1 MKTKMNV
8 LGRVLSMILAVA
20 LTVTTVFSGFSRKTL
35 AAENNV
41 ITVEEG
47 EKDSVTFDW
56 SKWKVESNSNPKVA
70 KASIHTNIIG
80 EKKLVVEGL
89 KRGSTTVV
97 VNNGK
102 KTKTYVVNV
111 SRAKGIKADHLYVSV
126 NNQFELYDNGKLV
139 GTVKTN
145 KKSFDMNKITVT
157 AAYGDGEKVN
167 IKINNRKLID
177 GSDAVLFGNDF
188 YIGSKNDPIY
198 YTMSYPVTFTVN
210 GKSVTVVFTDK
221 MTFYDKENS
230 CHYVLDDGG
239 IAFELENKQNVTRH
253 TVKFVNGT
261 EVIETISVIDGQSA
275 RYNGATPVKA
285 ETEYVSY
292 TFNGWVDVNDNPA
305 DLTNVKSDKTVYA
318 SFTEEVKQYT
328 VKFLYEN
335 GEVLSEHNYSYNDT
349 ITVPDVP
356 EKADDVEFEYTG
368 AAWSPEVSTVCKGN
382 AEYKATYEA
391 VKKKYKVIYSV
402 NGIETEK
409 IFDALTSA
417 EDVRS
422 GAPEV
427 ASDYEIDGKRYEFK
441 GWDKEFEK
449 VTKDV
454 VYTALYDVTDV
465 KYTVKFVNSN
475 GEVISEQNLKYGDK
489 IVKPGNPK
497 YPGNK
502 DIYEHTFAG
511 WDKEVSD
518 VCTGDATYKA
528 VFDKS
533 IKIAFYKY
541 NIEASSRKDL
551 FDYEYITG
559 REPKYFTK
567 LGSTI
572 TVTNDFTGYE
582 NIISMLE
589 EAYIKG
595 ESDTIYGNNNEE
607 FVKSFVSLTAEKA
620 GVKEDAVDCWYVLKR
635 EVDGW
640 HVDGGNL
647 KDYTVKFVDYDDS
660 IISERIYNANEKIV
674 IPSNP
679 VRESDE
685 TYNYTFAGW
694 DKEISTEAV
703 SDVVYKAVYEP
714 SYIDYTVRFLNEDG
728 SVITETTYHYG
739 EDVVVPADPAKA
751 ADETYTYTFAGWD
764 KEVTSVKGNVD
775 YKAVYESSYIDYTVR
790 FLNEDGSVITET
802 TYHYGEDVVVPADP
816 AKAADETYTYTFAGW
831 DKEVTSVKENIDYTA
846 VYTDEY
852 NKYIVRFLDEDGTV
866 ILKATYHYGE
876 DVVVPVNPAKAAD
889 ETYTYTFAGWDKEV
903 TSVKGNVDYKA
914 VYESSYIDYT
924 VRFLNEDGSVIT
936 ETTYHYGDNVVVPAD
951 PAKEADETYTY
962 TFAGWDKEVT
972 SVKENIDYTAVY
984 TDEYNKYIVRFLD
997 EDGTVILN
1005 AVYHYGE
1012 DVVIPANPAKE
1023 ADEKYTYT
1031 FAGWDKEVTS
1041 VKENV
1046 DYTATYT
1053 VRLNRIPEVEG
1064 DEDIVPDEDVVPDK
1078 KPEINPGNNASDDNK
1093 PSVRPVRKP
1102 EVEADEDVATGDGN
1116 MTLYIAI
1123 LGLSAATL
1131 AVIMGRK
1138 KEQDI

>member
-1 MKTKMNV
+1 MKSKMNV

-111 SRAKGIKADHLYVSV
+111 LRAKGIKANHLYVPV

-139 GTVKTN
+139 GTVKTD
-145 KKSFDMNKITVT
+145 KKSFDMDKITVT

-167 IKINNRKLID
+167 IKINNRKLMK
-177 GSDAVLFGNDF
+177 GSDAILYGNDF
-188 YIGSKNDPIY
+188 YTGSKNDPIY

-210 GKSVTVVFTDK
+210 GKSVTVIFTDK
-221 MTFYDKENS
+221 MTFYNKENS
-230 CHYVLDDGG
+230 CYYVLDDGG
-239 IAFELENKQNVTRH
+239 IAFKLENKQNVTRH

-275 RYNGATPVKA
+275 KYNGVTPVKA
-285 ETEYVSY
+285 ETEYASY
-292 TFNGWVDVNDNPA
+292 TFNGWVDVNGNPA
-305 DLTNVKSDKTVYA
+305 DLTNIKSDKTVYA

-335 GEVLSEHNYSYNDT
+335 GEVLSEHNYSYNDI

-356 EKADDVEFEYTG
+356 EKADDVEFEYTS

-391 VKKKYKVIYSV
+391 EKKQYKVIYSV
-402 NGIETEK
+402 NGKETEK

-441 GWDKEFEK
+441 GWDKAFEK

-454 VYTALYDVTDV
+454 VYTALYDVTDIQ
-465 KYTVKFVNSN
+465 YTVKFVNSN

-502 DIYEHTFAG
+502 DIYEHMFAG

-635 EVDGW
+635 EADGW

-660 IISERIYNANEKIV
+660 IISERIYNANENII

-685 TYNYTFAGW
+685 TYNYKFAGW
-694 DKEISTEAV
+694 DKEVTSV
-703 SDVVYKAVYEP
+703 KGNVDYKAVYEP

-728 SVITETTYHYG
+728 SVITEATYHYG

-764 KEVTSVKGNVD
+764 KEVTSVKGNTDYTAVYTDEYNKYIVRFLDEDGTVILKSTYHYGEDVVIPANPAKAADETYTYTFAGWDKEVTSVKGNTD

-790 FLNEDGSVITET
+790 FLNEDGSVITEA
-802 TYHYGEDVVVPADP
+802 TYHYGDDVAVPADP
-816 AKAADETYTYTFAGW
+816 AKEADETYNY
-831 DKEVTSVKENIDYTA
+831 K
-846 VYTDEY
+846 
-852 NKYIVRFLDEDGTV
+852 
-866 ILKATYHYGE
+866 
-876 DVVVPVNPAKAAD
+876 
-889 ETYTYTFAGWDKEV
+889 FAGWDKEV
-903 TSVKGNVDYKA
+903 TSVKGNVDY
-914 VYESSYIDYT
+914 
-924 VRFLNEDGSVIT
+924 
-936 ETTYHYGDNVVVPAD
+936 
-951 PAKEADETYTY
+951 
-962 TFAGWDKEVT
+962 
-972 SVKENIDYTAVY
+972 
-984 TDEYNKYIVRFLD
+984 
-997 EDGTVILN
+997 
-1005 AVYHYGE
+1005 
-1012 DVVIPANPAKE
+1012 
-1023 ADEKYTYT
+1023 
-1031 FAGWDKEVTS
+1031 
-1041 VKENV
+1041 
-1046 DYTATYT
+1046 TATYT
-1053 VRLNRIPEVEG
+1053 ERLNRIPEVEG
-1064 DEDIVPDEDVVPDK
+1064 DEDIVP
-1078 KPEINPGNNASDDNK
+1078 EINPGNKATDDNK

>member
-1 MKTKMNV
+1 MKSKMNV

-47 EKDSVTFDW
+47 EKNSVTFDW
-56 SKWKVESNSNPKVA
+56 SKWKVESNSNPRVA

-139 GTVKTN
+139 GTVKTD

-167 IKINNRKLID
+167 IKINNRKLMD
-177 GSDAVLFGNDF
+177 GSDAVLLGNDF

-285 ETEYVSY
+285 ETEYASY

-402 NGIETEK
+402 NGKETEK

-454 VYTALYDVTDV
+454 VYTALYDVTDI

-589 EAYIKG
+589 EAYIKD

-635 EVDGW
+635 EADGW

-660 IISERIYNANEKIV
+660 IISERIYNANENII

-685 TYNYTFAGW
+685 TYNYKFAGW
-694 DKEISTEAV
+694 DKEVTSV
-703 SDVVYKAVYEP
+703 KGNVDYKAVYEP

-728 SVITETTYHYG
+728 SVITEATYHYG

-764 KEVTSVKGNVD
+764 KEVTSVKGNTDYTAVYTDEYNKYIVRFLDEDGTVILKSTYHYGEDVVIPANPAKAADETYTYTFAGWDKEVTSVKGNTD

-790 FLNEDGSVITET
+790 FLNEDGSVITEA
-802 TYHYGEDVVVPADP
+802 TYHYGDDVAVPADP
-816 AKAADETYTYTFAGW
+816 AKEADETYNY
-831 DKEVTSVKENIDYTA
+831 K
-846 VYTDEY
+846 
-852 NKYIVRFLDEDGTV
+852 
-866 ILKATYHYGE
+866 
-876 DVVVPVNPAKAAD
+876 
-889 ETYTYTFAGWDKEV
+889 FAGWDKEV
-903 TSVKGNVDYKA
+903 TSVKGNVDY
-914 VYESSYIDYT
+914 
-924 VRFLNEDGSVIT
+924 
-936 ETTYHYGDNVVVPAD
+936 
-951 PAKEADETYTY
+951 
-962 TFAGWDKEVT
+962 
-972 SVKENIDYTAVY
+972 
-984 TDEYNKYIVRFLD
+984 
-997 EDGTVILN
+997 
-1005 AVYHYGE
+1005 
-1012 DVVIPANPAKE
+1012 
-1023 ADEKYTYT
+1023 
-1031 FAGWDKEVTS
+1031 
-1041 VKENV
+1041 
-1046 DYTATYT
+1046 TATYT
-1053 VRLNRIPEVEG
+1053 ERLNRIPEVEG
-1064 DEDIVPDEDVVPDK
+1064 DEDIVP
-1078 KPEINPGNNASDDNK
+1078 EINPGNKATDDNK

>member
-285 ETEYVSY
+285 ETEYASY

-356 EKADDVEFEYTG
+356 EKADNVEFEYTG

-402 NGIETEK
+402 NGKETEK

-422 GAPEV
+422 GAPET

-454 VYTALYDVTDV
+454 VYTALYDVTDI

-502 DIYEHTFAG
+502 DIYEHMFAG

-551 FDYEYITG
+551 FDYEYITE

-635 EVDGW
+635 EADGW

-660 IISERIYNANEKIV
+660 IISERIYNANENII

-685 TYNYTFAGW
+685 TYNYKFAGW
-694 DKEISTEAV
+694 DKEVTSV
-703 SDVVYKAVYEP
+703 KGNVDYKAVYEP

-728 SVITETTYHYG
+728 SVITE
-739 EDVVVPADPAKA
+739 
-751 ADETYTYTFAGWD
+751 
-764 KEVTSVKGNVD
+764 
-775 YKAVYESSYIDYTVR
+775 
-790 FLNEDGSVITET
+790 
-802 TYHYGEDVVVPADP
+802 
-816 AKAADETYTYTFAGW
+816 
-831 DKEVTSVKENIDYTA
+831 
-846 VYTDEY
+846 
-852 NKYIVRFLDEDGTV
+852 
-866 ILKATYHYGE
+866 ATYHYGE

-903 TSVKGNVDYKA
+903 TSVKGNTDYTAVYTDEYNKYIVRFLDEDGTVILKSTYHYGEDVVIPANPAKAADETYTYTFAGWDKEVTSVKGNTDYKA

-936 ETTYHYGDNVVVPAD
+936 EATYHYGDDVAVPAD
-951 PAKEADETYTY
+951 PAKEADETYNY
-962 TFAGWDKEVT
+962 KFAGWDKEVT
-972 SVKENIDYTAVY
+972 SVK
-984 TDEYNKYIVRFLD
+984 
-997 EDGTVILN
+997 G
-1005 AVYHYGE
+1005 
-1012 DVVIPANPAKE
+1012 
-1023 ADEKYTYT
+1023 
-1031 FAGWDKEVTS
+1031 
-1041 VKENV
+1041 NV

-1053 VRLNRIPEVEG
+1053 ERLNRIPEVEG
-1064 DEDIVPDEDVVPDK
+1064 DEDIVP
-1078 KPEINPGNNASDDNK
+1078 EINPGNKATDDNK

>member
-1 MKTKMNV
+1 MKSKMNV

-56 SKWKVESNSNPKVA
+56 SKWKVESNSNPRVA

-111 SRAKGIKADHLYVSV
+111 SRAKGIKANHLYVPV

-139 GTVKTN
+139 GTVKTD
-145 KKSFDMNKITVT
+145 KKSFDMDKITVT

-167 IKINNRKLID
+167 IKINSRKLMK
-177 GSDAVLFGNDF
+177 GSDAILYGNDF
-188 YIGSKNDPIY
+188 YTGSKNDPIY

-210 GKSVTVVFTDK
+210 GKSVTVIFTDK
-221 MTFYDKENS
+221 MTFYNKENS
-230 CHYVLDDGG
+230 CYYVLDDGG
-239 IAFELENKQNVTRH
+239 IAFKLENKQNVTRH

-275 RYNGATPVKA
+275 KYNGVTPVKA
-285 ETEYVSY
+285 ETEYASY
-292 TFNGWVDVNDNPA
+292 TFNGWVDVNDNVA

-335 GEVLSEHNYSYNDT
+335 GEVLSEHNYSYNDI

-356 EKADDVEFEYTG
+356 EKADDVEFEYTS

-391 VKKKYKVIYSV
+391 EKKQYKVIYSV
-402 NGIETEK
+402 NGKETEK

-441 GWDKEFEK
+441 GWDKAFEK

-454 VYTALYDVTDV
+454 VYTALYDVTDIQ
-465 KYTVKFVNSN
+465 YTVKFVNSN

-502 DIYEHTFAG
+502 DIYEHMFAG

-589 EAYIKG
+589 EAYIKD

-635 EVDGW
+635 EADGW

-660 IISERIYNANEKIV
+660 IISERIYNANENII

-685 TYNYTFAGW
+685 TYNYKFAGW
-694 DKEISTEAV
+694 DKEVTSV
-703 SDVVYKAVYEP
+703 KGNVDYKAVYEP

-728 SVITETTYHYG
+728 SVITEATYHYG

-764 KEVTSVKGNVD
+764 KEVTSVKGNTDYTAVYTDEYNKYIVRFLDEDGTVILKSTYHYGEDVVIPANPAKAADETYTYTFAGWDKEVTSVKGNTD

-790 FLNEDGSVITET
+790 FLNEDGSVITEA
-802 TYHYGEDVVVPADP
+802 TYHYGDDVAVPADP
-816 AKAADETYTYTFAGW
+816 AKEADETYNY
-831 DKEVTSVKENIDYTA
+831 K
-846 VYTDEY
+846 
-852 NKYIVRFLDEDGTV
+852 
-866 ILKATYHYGE
+866 
-876 DVVVPVNPAKAAD
+876 
-889 ETYTYTFAGWDKEV
+889 FAGWDKEV
-903 TSVKGNVDYKA
+903 TSVKGNVDY
-914 VYESSYIDYT
+914 
-924 VRFLNEDGSVIT
+924 
-936 ETTYHYGDNVVVPAD
+936 
-951 PAKEADETYTY
+951 
-962 TFAGWDKEVT
+962 
-972 SVKENIDYTAVY
+972 
-984 TDEYNKYIVRFLD
+984 
-997 EDGTVILN
+997 
-1005 AVYHYGE
+1005 
-1012 DVVIPANPAKE
+1012 
-1023 ADEKYTYT
+1023 
-1031 FAGWDKEVTS
+1031 
-1041 VKENV
+1041 
-1046 DYTATYT
+1046 TATYT
-1053 VRLNRIPEVEG
+1053 ERLNRIPEVEG
-1064 DEDIVPDEDVVPDK
+1064 DEDIVP
-1078 KPEINPGNNASDDNK
+1078 EINPGNKATDDNK

>member
-1 MKTKMNV
+1 MKSKMNV

-56 SKWKVESNSNPKVA
+56 SKWKVESNSNPRVA

-111 SRAKGIKADHLYVSV
+111 SRAKGIKANHLYVPV

-139 GTVKTN
+139 GTVKTD
-145 KKSFDMNKITVT
+145 KKSFDMDKITVT

-167 IKINNRKLID
+167 IKINSRKLMK
-177 GSDAVLFGNDF
+177 GSDAILYGNDF
-188 YIGSKNDPIY
+188 YTGSKNDPIY

-210 GKSVTVVFTDK
+210 GKSVTVIFTDK
-221 MTFYDKENS
+221 MTFYNKENS
-230 CHYVLDDGG
+230 CYYVLDDGG
-239 IAFELENKQNVTRH
+239 IAFKLENKQNVTRH

-275 RYNGATPVKA
+275 KYNGVTPVKA
-285 ETEYVSY
+285 ETEYASY
-292 TFNGWVDVNDNPA
+292 TFNGWVDVNDNVA

-335 GEVLSEHNYSYNDT
+335 GEVLSEHNYSYNDI

-356 EKADDVEFEYTG
+356 EKADDVEFEYTS

-391 VKKKYKVIYSV
+391 EKKQYKVIYSV
-402 NGIETEK
+402 NGKETEK

-441 GWDKEFEK
+441 GWDKAFEK

-454 VYTALYDVTDV
+454 VYTALYDVTDIQ
-465 KYTVKFVNSN
+465 YTVKFVNSN

-502 DIYEHTFAG
+502 DIYEHMFAG

-589 EAYIKG
+589 EAYIKD

-635 EVDGW
+635 EADGW

-660 IISERIYNANEKIV
+660 IISERIYNANENII

-685 TYNYTFAGW
+685 TYNYKFAGW
-694 DKEISTEAV
+694 DKEVTSV
-703 SDVVYKAVYEP
+703 KGNVDYKAVYEP

-728 SVITETTYHYG
+728 SVITE
-739 EDVVVPADPAKA
+739 
-751 ADETYTYTFAGWD
+751 
-764 KEVTSVKGNVD
+764 
-775 YKAVYESSYIDYTVR
+775 
-790 FLNEDGSVITET
+790 
-802 TYHYGEDVVVPADP
+802 
-816 AKAADETYTYTFAGW
+816 
-831 DKEVTSVKENIDYTA
+831 
-846 VYTDEY
+846 
-852 NKYIVRFLDEDGTV
+852 
-866 ILKATYHYGE
+866 ATYHYGE
-876 DVVVPVNPAKAAD
+876 D
-889 ETYTYTFAGWDKEV
+889 
-903 TSVKGNVDYKA
+903 
-914 VYESSYIDYT
+914 
-924 VRFLNEDGSVIT
+924 
-936 ETTYHYGDNVVVPAD
+936 VVVPAD

-972 SVKENIDYTAVY
+972 SVKGNTDYTAVY

-997 EDGTVILN
+997 EDGTVILKST
-1005 AVYHYGE
+1005 YHYGE
-1012 DVVIPANPAKE
+1012 DVVIPANPAKA
-1023 ADEKYTYT
+1023 ADETYTYT

-1041 VKENV
+1041 VKGNTDYKAVYESSYIDYTVRFLNEDGSVITEATYHYGDDVAVPADPAKEADETYNYKFAGWDKEVTSVKGNV

-1053 VRLNRIPEVEG
+1053 ERLNRIPEVEG
-1064 DEDIVPDEDVVPDK
+1064 DEDIVP
-1078 KPEINPGNNASDDNK
+1078 EINPGNKATDDNK

>member
-1 MKTKMNV
+1 MKSKMNV

-56 SKWKVESNSNPKVA
+56 SKWKVESNSNPRVA

-111 SRAKGIKADHLYVSV
+111 SRAKGIKANHLYVPV

-139 GTVKTN
+139 GTVKTD
-145 KKSFDMNKITVT
+145 KKSFDMDKITVT

-167 IKINNRKLID
+167 IKINSRKLMK
-177 GSDAVLFGNDF
+177 GSDAILYGNDF
-188 YIGSKNDPIY
+188 YTGSKNDPIY

-210 GKSVTVVFTDK
+210 GKSVTVIFTDK
-221 MTFYDKENS
+221 MTFYNKENS
-230 CHYVLDDGG
+230 CYYVLDDGG
-239 IAFELENKQNVTRH
+239 IAFKLENKQNVTRH

-275 RYNGATPVKA
+275 KYNGVTPVKA
-285 ETEYVSY
+285 ETEYASY
-292 TFNGWVDVNDNPA
+292 TFNGWVDVNDNVA

-335 GEVLSEHNYSYNDT
+335 GEVLSEHNYSYNDI

-356 EKADDVEFEYTG
+356 EKADDVEFEYTS

-391 VKKKYKVIYSV
+391 EKKQYKVIYSV
-402 NGIETEK
+402 NGKETEK

-441 GWDKEFEK
+441 GWDKAFEK

-454 VYTALYDVTDV
+454 VYTALYDVTDIQ
-465 KYTVKFVNSN
+465 YTVKFVNSN

-502 DIYEHTFAG
+502 DIYEHMFAG

-589 EAYIKG
+589 EAYIKD

-635 EVDGW
+635 EADGW

-660 IISERIYNANEKIV
+660 IISERIYNANENII

-685 TYNYTFAGW
+685 TYNYKFAGW
-694 DKEISTEAV
+694 DKEVTSV
-703 SDVVYKAVYEP
+703 KGNVDYKAVYEP

-728 SVITETTYHYG
+728 SVITE
-739 EDVVVPADPAKA
+739 
-751 ADETYTYTFAGWD
+751 
-764 KEVTSVKGNVD
+764 
-775 YKAVYESSYIDYTVR
+775 
-790 FLNEDGSVITET
+790 
-802 TYHYGEDVVVPADP
+802 
-816 AKAADETYTYTFAGW
+816 
-831 DKEVTSVKENIDYTA
+831 
-846 VYTDEY
+846 
-852 NKYIVRFLDEDGTV
+852 
-866 ILKATYHYGE
+866 ATYHYGE
-876 DVVVPVNPAKAAD
+876 D
-889 ETYTYTFAGWDKEV
+889 
-903 TSVKGNVDYKA
+903 
-914 VYESSYIDYT
+914 
-924 VRFLNEDGSVIT
+924 
-936 ETTYHYGDNVVVPAD
+936 VVVPAD

-972 SVKENIDYTAVY
+972 SVKGNTDYTAVY

-997 EDGTVILN
+997 EDGTVILKST
-1005 AVYHYGE
+1005 YHYGE
-1012 DVVIPANPAKE
+1012 DVVIPANPAKAADETYTYTFAGWEKEVTSVKGNTDYKAVYESSYIDYTVRFLNEDGSVITEATYHYGDDVAVPADPAKE
-1023 ADEKYTYT
+1023 ADETYNYK

-1041 VKENV
+1041 VKGNV

-1053 VRLNRIPEVEG
+1053 ERLNRIPEVEG
-1064 DEDIVPDEDVVPDK
+1064 DEDIVP
-1078 KPEINPGNNASDDNK
+1078 EINPGNKATDDNK

>member
-56 SKWKVESNSNPKVA
+56 DKWKVESNSNPKVA

-80 EKKLVVEGL
+80 VKKLVVEGL

-285 ETEYVSY
+285 ETEYASY

-356 EKADDVEFEYTG
+356 EKADNVEFEYTG

-402 NGIETEK
+402 NGKETEK

-422 GAPEV
+422 GAPET

-449 VTKDV
+449 
-454 VYTALYDVTDV
+454 
-465 KYTVKFVNSN
+465 
-475 GEVISEQNLKYGDK
+475 EI
-489 IVKPGNPK
+489 
-497 YPGNK
+497 
-502 DIYEHTFAG
+502 
-511 WDKEVSD
+511 
-518 VCTGDATYKA
+518 
-528 VFDKS
+528 
-533 IKIAFYKY
+533 
-541 NIEASSRKDL
+541 
-551 FDYEYITG
+551 G
-559 REPKYFTK
+559 R
-567 LGSTI
+567 
-572 TVTNDFTGYE
+572 
-582 NIISMLE
+582 
-589 EAYIKG
+589 A
-595 ESDTIYGNNNEE
+595 
-607 FVKSFVSLTAEKA
+607 
-620 GVKEDAVDCWYVLKR
+620 
-635 EVDGW
+635 
-640 HVDGGNL
+640 HV
-647 KDYTVKFVDYDDS
+647 
-660 IISERIYNANEKIV
+660 
-674 IPSNP
+674 
-679 VRESDE
+679 
-685 TYNYTFAGW
+685 
-694 DKEISTEAV
+694 
-703 SDVVYKAVYEP
+703 
-714 SYIDYTVRFLNEDG
+714 
-728 SVITETTYHYG
+728 
-739 EDVVVPADPAKA
+739 
-751 ADETYTYTFAGWD
+751 
-764 KEVTSVKGNVD
+764 
-775 YKAVYESSYIDYTVR
+775 
-790 FLNEDGSVITET
+790 
-802 TYHYGEDVVVPADP
+802 
-816 AKAADETYTYTFAGW
+816 
-831 DKEVTSVKENIDYTA
+831 
-846 VYTDEY
+846 
-852 NKYIVRFLDEDGTV
+852 
-866 ILKATYHYGE
+866 
-876 DVVVPVNPAKAAD
+876 
-889 ETYTYTFAGWDKEV
+889 
-903 TSVKGNVDYKA
+903 
-914 VYESSYIDYT
+914 
-924 VRFLNEDGSVIT
+924 
-936 ETTYHYGDNVVVPAD
+936 
-951 PAKEADETYTY
+951 
-962 TFAGWDKEVT
+962 
-972 SVKENIDYTAVY
+972 
-984 TDEYNKYIVRFLD
+984 
-997 EDGTVILN
+997 
-1005 AVYHYGE
+1005 
-1012 DVVIPANPAKE
+1012 
-1023 ADEKYTYT
+1023 
-1031 FAGWDKEVTS
+1031 
-1041 VKENV
+1041 
-1046 DYTATYT
+1046 
-1053 VRLNRIPEVEG
+1053 
-1064 DEDIVPDEDVVPDK
+1064 
-1078 KPEINPGNNASDDNK
+1078 
-1093 PSVRPVRKP
+1093 
-1102 EVEADEDVATGDGN
+1102 
-1116 MTLYIAI
+1116 
-1123 LGLSAATL
+1123 
-1131 AVIMGRK
+1131 
-1138 KEQDI
+1138 

>member
-1 MKTKMNV
+1 MKSKMNV

-35 AAENNV
+35 AAENN
-41 ITVEEG
+41 G
-47 EKDSVTFDW
+47 
-56 SKWKVESNSNPKVA
+56 
-70 KASIHTNIIG
+70 
-80 EKKLVVEGL
+80 
-89 KRGSTTVV
+89 RYGS
-97 VNNGK
+97 
-102 KTKTYVVNV
+102 
-111 SRAKGIKADHLYVSV
+111 
-126 NNQFELYDNGKLV
+126 
-139 GTVKTN
+139 
-145 KKSFDMNKITVT
+145 
-157 AAYGDGEKVN
+157 
-167 IKINNRKLID
+167 
-177 GSDAVLFGNDF
+177 
-188 YIGSKNDPIY
+188 
-198 YTMSYPVTFTVN
+198 
-210 GKSVTVVFTDK
+210 
-221 MTFYDKENS
+221 
-230 CHYVLDDGG
+230 
-239 IAFELENKQNVTRH
+239 
-253 TVKFVNGT
+253 
-261 EVIETISVIDGQSA
+261 
-275 RYNGATPVKA
+275 
-285 ETEYVSY
+285 
-292 TFNGWVDVNDNPA
+292 
-305 DLTNVKSDKTVYA
+305 
-318 SFTEEVKQYT
+318 
-328 VKFLYEN
+328 
-335 GEVLSEHNYSYNDT
+335 
-349 ITVPDVP
+349 
-356 EKADDVEFEYTG
+356 
-368 AAWSPEVSTVCKGN
+368 
-382 AEYKATYEA
+382 
-391 VKKKYKVIYSV
+391 
-402 NGIETEK
+402 
-409 IFDALTSA
+409 
-417 EDVRS
+417 
-422 GAPEV
+422 
-427 ASDYEIDGKRYEFK
+427 
-441 GWDKEFEK
+441 
-449 VTKDV
+449 
-454 VYTALYDVTDV
+454 

-475 GEVISEQNLKYGDK
+475 GEVISEQSLKYGDK

-533 IKIAFYKY
+533 IRIAFYKY
-541 NIEASSRKDL
+541 NVEVSSRKDL

-595 ESDTIYGNNNEE
+595 KSDTIYGNNNEE

-620 GVKEDAVDCWYVLKR
+620 GIKEDAVDCWYVLKR
-635 EVDGW
+635 ETDGW

-694 DKEISTEAV
+694 DKDISTEAV
-703 SDVVYKAVYEP
+703 CDVV
-714 SYIDYTVRFLNEDG
+714 
-728 SVITETTYHYG
+728 
-739 EDVVVPADPAKA
+739 
-751 ADETYTYTFAGWD
+751 
-764 KEVTSVKGNVD
+764 

-790 FLNEDGSVITET
+790 FLNEDGSVITEST
-802 TYHYGEDVVVPADP
+802 YHYGDDVAVPANPVKVADETYTYKFAGWDKEVTSVKGNTDYTAVYEPSYIDYTVRFLNEDGSVISENVYHYGEDVVIPADP

-831 DKEVTSVKENIDYTA
+831 DKEITSVKGNVDYKAVYELSYIDYT
-846 VYTDEY
+846 
-852 NKYIVRFLDEDGTV
+852 VRFLNEDGSV
-866 ILKATYHYGE
+866 ITETTYHYGD
-876 DVVVPVNPAKAAD
+876 DVVIPANPAKAAD

-936 ETTYHYGDNVVVPAD
+936 EATYHYGDNIVVPANPTKAADEKYTYTFAGWDKEVTSVKGNVDYTAVYTDEYNKYIVRFLDEDGTVILKATYHYGEDVAVPADPAKEADEKYTYTFAGWDKEVTSVKENADYKAVYEPSYIEYTVRFLNEDGSVITEATYHYGEDVVIPAD

-972 SVKENIDYTAVY
+972 SVKEN
-984 TDEYNKYIVRFLD
+984 
-997 EDGTVILN
+997 
-1005 AVYHYGE
+1005 
-1012 DVVIPANPAKE
+1012 
-1023 ADEKYTYT
+1023 
-1031 FAGWDKEVTS
+1031 
-1041 VKENV
+1041 V

-1053 VRLNRIPEVEG
+1053 ERLNRIPEVEG
-1064 DEDIVPDEDVVPDK
+1064 DEDIVP
-1078 KPEINPGNNASDDNK
+1078 EINPGNKATDDNK

>member
-285 ETEYVSY
+285 ETEYASY

-356 EKADDVEFEYTG
+356 EKADNVEFEYTG

-402 NGIETEK
+402 NGKETEK

-422 GAPEV
+422 GAPEA

-441 GWDKEFEK
+441 GWDKAFEK

-454 VYTALYDVTDV
+454 VYTALYDVMDI

-635 EVDGW
+635 EADGW

-660 IISERIYNANEKIV
+660 IISERIYNANENII

-685 TYNYTFAGW
+685 TYNYKFAGW
-694 DKEISTEAV
+694 DKEVTSV
-703 SDVVYKAVYEP
+703 KGNVDYKAVYEP

-728 SVITETTYHYG
+728 SVITEATYHYG

-764 KEVTSVKGNVD
+764 KEVTSVKGNTDYTAVYTDEYNKYIVRFLDEDGTVILKSTYHYGEDVVIPANPAKAADETYTYTFAGWDKEVTSVKGNTD

-790 FLNEDGSVITET
+790 FLNEDGSVITEA
-802 TYHYGEDVVVPADP
+802 TYHYGDDVAVPADP
-816 AKAADETYTYTFAGW
+816 AKEADETYNY
-831 DKEVTSVKENIDYTA
+831 K
-846 VYTDEY
+846 
-852 NKYIVRFLDEDGTV
+852 
-866 ILKATYHYGE
+866 
-876 DVVVPVNPAKAAD
+876 
-889 ETYTYTFAGWDKEV
+889 FAGWDKEV
-903 TSVKGNVDYKA
+903 TSVKGNVDY
-914 VYESSYIDYT
+914 
-924 VRFLNEDGSVIT
+924 
-936 ETTYHYGDNVVVPAD
+936 
-951 PAKEADETYTY
+951 
-962 TFAGWDKEVT
+962 
-972 SVKENIDYTAVY
+972 
-984 TDEYNKYIVRFLD
+984 
-997 EDGTVILN
+997 
-1005 AVYHYGE
+1005 
-1012 DVVIPANPAKE
+1012 
-1023 ADEKYTYT
+1023 
-1031 FAGWDKEVTS
+1031 
-1041 VKENV
+1041 
-1046 DYTATYT
+1046 TATYT
-1053 VRLNRIPEVEG
+1053 ERLNRIPEVEG
-1064 DEDIVPDEDVVPDK
+1064 DEDIVP
-1078 KPEINPGNNASDDNK
+1078 EINPGNKATDDNK

>member
-1 MKTKMNV
+1 MKSRMNV
-8 LGRVLSMILAVA
+8 LGRVLSIILAVA

-47 EKDSVTFDW
+47 EKNSVTFDW

-126 NNQFELYDNGKLV
+126 NNQFELYDNGELV
-139 GTVKTN
+139 GTVKTD

-167 IKINNRKLID
+167 IKINNRKLMD

-253 TVKFVNGT
+253 TVKFVNGI

-275 RYNGATPVKA
+275 KYNGATPVKA
-285 ETEYVSY
+285 ETEYASY

-422 GAPEV
+422 GAPET

-454 VYTALYDVTDV
+454 VYTALYDVTDIQ
-465 KYTVKFVNSN
+465 YTVKFVNSN
-475 GEVISEQNLKYGDK
+475 GAEISSQTLRYGEK

-497 YPGNK
+497 YPGDK
-502 DIYEHTFAG
+502 GIYEYTFAG

-541 NIEASSRKDL
+541 NIEVSSRKDL
-551 FDYEYITG
+551 FDYEYIMG

-635 EVDGW
+635 EADGW

-660 IISERIYNANEKIV
+660 IISERIYNANEKIA

-685 TYNYTFAGW
+685 TYNYKFAGW
-694 DKEISTEAV
+694 DKEVTSVKGNA
-703 SDVVYKAVYEP
+703 DYKAVYES

-728 SVITETTYHYG
+728 SVITEGTYHYG
-739 EDVVVPADPAKA
+739 DNVVIPANPAKE

-790 FLNEDGSVITET
+790 FLNEDGSVISEA
-802 TYHYGEDVVVPADP
+802 TYHYGDNVVVPIDP
-816 AKAADETYTYTFAGW
+816 VKAADETYTY
-831 DKEVTSVKENIDYTA
+831 K
-846 VYTDEY
+846 
-852 NKYIVRFLDEDGTV
+852 
-866 ILKATYHYGE
+866 
-876 DVVVPVNPAKAAD
+876 
-889 ETYTYTFAGWDKEV
+889 FAGWDKEV
-903 TSVKGNVDYKA
+903 TSVKGN
-914 VYESSYIDYT
+914 T
-924 VRFLNEDGSVIT
+924 
-936 ETTYHYGDNVVVPAD
+936 
-951 PAKEADETYTY
+951 
-962 TFAGWDKEVT
+962 
-972 SVKENIDYTAVY
+972 DYTAVY

-1005 AVYHYGE
+1005 ATYHYGDDVVVPADPVKAADETYTYKFAGWDKEVTSVKGNADYKAVYESSYIDYTVRFLNE
-1012 DVVIPANPAKE
+1012 DGSVITEETYHYGDNVVIPANPAKE

-1053 VRLNRIPEVEG
+1053 ERLNRIPEVEG
-1064 DEDIVPDEDVVPDK
+1064 DEDIVP
-1078 KPEINPGNNASDDNK
+1078 EINPGNKATDDNK

-1102 EVEADEDVATGDGN
+1102 EVEADEDVATGDSN
-1116 MTLYIAI
+1116 MTLYIAV

>member
-1 MKTKMNV
+1 MKSKMNV

-56 SKWKVESNSNPKVA
+56 SKWKVESNSNPRVA

-111 SRAKGIKADHLYVSV
+111 SRAKGIKANHLYVPV

-139 GTVKTN
+139 GTVKTD
-145 KKSFDMNKITVT
+145 KKSFDMDKITVT

-167 IKINNRKLID
+167 IKINSRKLMK
-177 GSDAVLFGNDF
+177 GSDAILYGNDF
-188 YIGSKNDPIY
+188 YTGSKNDPIY

-210 GKSVTVVFTDK
+210 GKSVTVIFTDK
-221 MTFYDKENS
+221 MTFYNKENS
-230 CHYVLDDGG
+230 CYYVLDDGG
-239 IAFELENKQNVTRH
+239 IAFKLENKQNVTRH

-275 RYNGATPVKA
+275 KYNGVTPVKA
-285 ETEYVSY
+285 ETEYASY
-292 TFNGWVDVNDNPA
+292 TFNGWVDVNDNVA

-335 GEVLSEHNYSYNDT
+335 GEVLSEHNYSYNDI

-356 EKADDVEFEYTG
+356 EKADDVEFEYTS

-391 VKKKYKVIYSV
+391 EKKQYKVIYSV
-402 NGIETEK
+402 NGKETEK

-441 GWDKEFEK
+441 GWDKAFEK

-454 VYTALYDVTDV
+454 VYTALYDVTDIQ
-465 KYTVKFVNSN
+465 YTVKFVNSN

-502 DIYEHTFAG
+502 DIYEHMFAG

-635 EVDGW
+635 EADGW

-660 IISERIYNANEKIV
+660 IISERIYNANENII

-685 TYNYTFAGW
+685 TYNYKFAGW
-694 DKEISTEAV
+694 DKEVTSV
-703 SDVVYKAVYEP
+703 KGNVDYKAVYEP

-728 SVITETTYHYG
+728 SVITEATYHYG

-764 KEVTSVKGNVD
+764 KEVTSVKGNTD

-790 FLNEDGSVITET
+790 FLNEDGSVITEA
-802 TYHYGEDVVVPADP
+802 TYHYGDDVAVPADP
-816 AKAADETYTYTFAGW
+816 AKEADETYNY
-831 DKEVTSVKENIDYTA
+831 K
-846 VYTDEY
+846 
-852 NKYIVRFLDEDGTV
+852 
-866 ILKATYHYGE
+866 
-876 DVVVPVNPAKAAD
+876 
-889 ETYTYTFAGWDKEV
+889 FAGWDKEV
-903 TSVKGNVDYKA
+903 TSVKGNVDY
-914 VYESSYIDYT
+914 
-924 VRFLNEDGSVIT
+924 
-936 ETTYHYGDNVVVPAD
+936 
-951 PAKEADETYTY
+951 
-962 TFAGWDKEVT
+962 
-972 SVKENIDYTAVY
+972 
-984 TDEYNKYIVRFLD
+984 
-997 EDGTVILN
+997 
-1005 AVYHYGE
+1005 
-1012 DVVIPANPAKE
+1012 
-1023 ADEKYTYT
+1023 
-1031 FAGWDKEVTS
+1031 
-1041 VKENV
+1041 
-1046 DYTATYT
+1046 TATYT
-1053 VRLNRIPEVEG
+1053 ERLNRIPEVEG
-1064 DEDIVPDEDVVPDK
+1064 DEDIVP
-1078 KPEINPGNNASDDNK
+1078 EINPGNKATDDNK

>member
-1 MKTKMNV
+1 MKSKMNV

-56 SKWKVESNSNPKVA
+56 SKWKVESNSNPRVA

-111 SRAKGIKADHLYVSV
+111 SRAKGIKANHLYVPV

-139 GTVKTN
+139 GTVKTD
-145 KKSFDMNKITVT
+145 KKSFDMDKITVT

-167 IKINNRKLID
+167 IKINSRKLMK
-177 GSDAVLFGNDF
+177 GSDAILYGNDF
-188 YIGSKNDPIY
+188 YTGSKNDPIY

-210 GKSVTVVFTDK
+210 GKSVTVIFTDK
-221 MTFYDKENS
+221 MTFYNKENS
-230 CHYVLDDGG
+230 CYYVLDDGG
-239 IAFELENKQNVTRH
+239 IAFKLENKQNVTRH

-275 RYNGATPVKA
+275 KYNGVTPVKA
-285 ETEYVSY
+285 ETEYASY
-292 TFNGWVDVNDNPA
+292 TFNGWVDVNDNVA

-335 GEVLSEHNYSYNDT
+335 GEVLSEHNYSYNDI

-356 EKADDVEFEYTG
+356 EKADDVEFEYTS

-391 VKKKYKVIYSV
+391 EKKQYKVIYSV
-402 NGIETEK
+402 NGKETEK

-441 GWDKEFEK
+441 GWDKAFEK

-454 VYTALYDVTDV
+454 VYTALYDVTDIQ
-465 KYTVKFVNSN
+465 YTVKFVNSN

-502 DIYEHTFAG
+502 DIYEHMFAG

-635 EVDGW
+635 EADGW

-660 IISERIYNANEKIV
+660 IISERIYNANENII

-685 TYNYTFAGW
+685 TYNYKFAGW
-694 DKEISTEAV
+694 DKEVTSV
-703 SDVVYKAVYEP
+703 KGNVDYKAVYEP

-728 SVITETTYHYG
+728 SVITEATYHYG

-764 KEVTSVKGNVD
+764 KEVTSVKGNTD
-775 YKAVYESSYIDYTVR
+775 YTAVYESSYIDYTVR
-790 FLNEDGSVITET
+790 FLNEDGSVITEA
-802 TYHYGEDVVVPADP
+802 TYHYGDDVAVPADP
-816 AKAADETYTYTFAGW
+816 AKEADETYNY
-831 DKEVTSVKENIDYTA
+831 K
-846 VYTDEY
+846 
-852 NKYIVRFLDEDGTV
+852 
-866 ILKATYHYGE
+866 
-876 DVVVPVNPAKAAD
+876 
-889 ETYTYTFAGWDKEV
+889 FAGWDKEV
-903 TSVKGNVDYKA
+903 TSVKGNVDY
-914 VYESSYIDYT
+914 
-924 VRFLNEDGSVIT
+924 
-936 ETTYHYGDNVVVPAD
+936 
-951 PAKEADETYTY
+951 
-962 TFAGWDKEVT
+962 
-972 SVKENIDYTAVY
+972 
-984 TDEYNKYIVRFLD
+984 
-997 EDGTVILN
+997 
-1005 AVYHYGE
+1005 
-1012 DVVIPANPAKE
+1012 
-1023 ADEKYTYT
+1023 
-1031 FAGWDKEVTS
+1031 
-1041 VKENV
+1041 
-1046 DYTATYT
+1046 TATYT
-1053 VRLNRIPEVEG
+1053 ERLNRIPEVEG
-1064 DEDIVPDEDVVPDK
+1064 DEDIVP
-1078 KPEINPGNNASDDNK
+1078 EINPGNKATDDNK

>member
-1 MKTKMNV
+1 MKSKMNV

-56 SKWKVESNSNPKVA
+56 SKWKVESNSNPRVA

-111 SRAKGIKADHLYVSV
+111 SRAKGIKANHLYVPV

-139 GTVKTN
+139 GTVKTD
-145 KKSFDMNKITVT
+145 KKSFDMDKITVT

-167 IKINNRKLID
+167 IKINSRKLMK
-177 GSDAVLFGNDF
+177 GSDAILYGNDF
-188 YIGSKNDPIY
+188 YTGSKNDPIY

-210 GKSVTVVFTDK
+210 GKSVTVIFTDK
-221 MTFYDKENS
+221 MTFYNKENS
-230 CHYVLDDGG
+230 CYYVLDDGG
-239 IAFELENKQNVTRH
+239 IAFKLENKQNVTRH

-275 RYNGATPVKA
+275 KYNGVTPVKA
-285 ETEYVSY
+285 ETEYASY
-292 TFNGWVDVNDNPA
+292 TFNGWVDVNDNVA

-335 GEVLSEHNYSYNDT
+335 GEVLSEHNYSYNDI

-356 EKADDVEFEYTG
+356 EKADDVEFEYTS

-391 VKKKYKVIYSV
+391 EKKQYKVIYSV
-402 NGIETEK
+402 NGKETEK

-441 GWDKEFEK
+441 GWDKAFEK

-454 VYTALYDVTDV
+454 VYTALYDVTDIQ
-465 KYTVKFVNSN
+465 YTVKFVNSN

-502 DIYEHTFAG
+502 DIYEHMFAG

-635 EVDGW
+635 EADGW

-660 IISERIYNANEKIV
+660 IISERIYNANENII

-694 DKEISTEAV
+694 DKEVTSV
-703 SDVVYKAVYEP
+703 KGNVDYKAVYEP

-728 SVITETTYHYG
+728 SVITEATYHYG

-764 KEVTSVKGNVD
+764 KEVTSVKGNTD

-790 FLNEDGSVITET
+790 FLNEDGSVITEA
-802 TYHYGEDVVVPADP
+802 TYHYGDDVAVPADP
-816 AKAADETYTYTFAGW
+816 AKEADETYNY
-831 DKEVTSVKENIDYTA
+831 K
-846 VYTDEY
+846 
-852 NKYIVRFLDEDGTV
+852 
-866 ILKATYHYGE
+866 
-876 DVVVPVNPAKAAD
+876 
-889 ETYTYTFAGWDKEV
+889 FAGWDKEV
-903 TSVKGNVDYKA
+903 TSVKGNVDY
-914 VYESSYIDYT
+914 
-924 VRFLNEDGSVIT
+924 
-936 ETTYHYGDNVVVPAD
+936 
-951 PAKEADETYTY
+951 
-962 TFAGWDKEVT
+962 
-972 SVKENIDYTAVY
+972 
-984 TDEYNKYIVRFLD
+984 
-997 EDGTVILN
+997 
-1005 AVYHYGE
+1005 
-1012 DVVIPANPAKE
+1012 
-1023 ADEKYTYT
+1023 
-1031 FAGWDKEVTS
+1031 
-1041 VKENV
+1041 
-1046 DYTATYT
+1046 TATYT
-1053 VRLNRIPEVEG
+1053 ERLNRIPEVEG
-1064 DEDIVPDEDVVPDK
+1064 DEDIVP
-1078 KPEINPGNNASDDNK
+1078 EINPGNKATDDNK

>member
-1 MKTKMNV
+1 MKSKMNV

-47 EKDSVTFDW
+47 EKNSVTFDW

-139 GTVKTN
+139 GTVKTD

-167 IKINNRKLID
+167 IKINNRKLMK
-177 GSDAVLFGNDF
+177 GSDAILYGNDF
-188 YIGSKNDPIY
+188 YTGSKNDPIY

-210 GKSVTVVFTDK
+210 GKSITVVFTDK

-285 ETEYVSY
+285 ETEYASY

-335 GEVLSEHNYSYNDT
+335 GKVLSEHNYSYNDT

-502 DIYEHTFAG
+502 DIYEHMFAG

-635 EVDGW
+635 EADGW

-660 IISERIYNANEKIV
+660 IISERIYNANENII

-685 TYNYTFAGW
+685 TYNYKFAGW
-694 DKEISTEAV
+694 DKEVTSV
-703 SDVVYKAVYEP
+703 KGNVDYKAVYEP

-728 SVITETTYHYG
+728 SVITEATYHYG

-764 KEVTSVKGNVD
+764 KEVTSVKGNTD

-790 FLNEDGSVITET
+790 FLNEDGSVITEA
-802 TYHYGEDVVVPADP
+802 TYHYGDDVAVPADP
-816 AKAADETYTYTFAGW
+816 AKEADETYNY
-831 DKEVTSVKENIDYTA
+831 K
-846 VYTDEY
+846 
-852 NKYIVRFLDEDGTV
+852 
-866 ILKATYHYGE
+866 
-876 DVVVPVNPAKAAD
+876 
-889 ETYTYTFAGWDKEV
+889 FAGWDKEV
-903 TSVKGNVDYKA
+903 TSVKGNVDY
-914 VYESSYIDYT
+914 
-924 VRFLNEDGSVIT
+924 
-936 ETTYHYGDNVVVPAD
+936 
-951 PAKEADETYTY
+951 
-962 TFAGWDKEVT
+962 
-972 SVKENIDYTAVY
+972 
-984 TDEYNKYIVRFLD
+984 
-997 EDGTVILN
+997 
-1005 AVYHYGE
+1005 
-1012 DVVIPANPAKE
+1012 
-1023 ADEKYTYT
+1023 
-1031 FAGWDKEVTS
+1031 
-1041 VKENV
+1041 
-1046 DYTATYT
+1046 TATYT
-1053 VRLNRIPEVEG
+1053 ERLNRIPEVEG
-1064 DEDIVPDEDVVPDK
+1064 DEDIVP
-1078 KPEINPGNNASDDNK
+1078 EINPGNKATDDNK

>member
-35 AAENNV
+35 AA
-41 ITVEEG
+41 G
-47 EKDSVTFDW
+47 
-56 SKWKVESNSNPKVA
+56 
-70 KASIHTNIIG
+70 
-80 EKKLVVEGL
+80 
-89 KRGSTTVV
+89 
-97 VNNGK
+97 NNGK
-102 KTKTYVVNV
+102 
-111 SRAKGIKADHLYVSV
+111 
-126 NNQFELYDNGKLV
+126 
-139 GTVKTN
+139 
-145 KKSFDMNKITVT
+145 
-157 AAYGDGEKVN
+157 YG
-167 IKINNRKLID
+167 
-177 GSDAVLFGNDF
+177 
-188 YIGSKNDPIY
+188 
-198 YTMSYPVTFTVN
+198 
-210 GKSVTVVFTDK
+210 
-221 MTFYDKENS
+221 
-230 CHYVLDDGG
+230 H
-239 IAFELENKQNVTRH
+239 
-253 TVKFVNGT
+253 
-261 EVIETISVIDGQSA
+261 
-275 RYNGATPVKA
+275 
-285 ETEYVSY
+285 
-292 TFNGWVDVNDNPA
+292 
-305 DLTNVKSDKTVYA
+305 
-318 SFTEEVKQYT
+318 
-328 VKFLYEN
+328 
-335 GEVLSEHNYSYNDT
+335 
-349 ITVPDVP
+349 
-356 EKADDVEFEYTG
+356 
-368 AAWSPEVSTVCKGN
+368 
-382 AEYKATYEA
+382 
-391 VKKKYKVIYSV
+391 
-402 NGIETEK
+402 
-409 IFDALTSA
+409 
-417 EDVRS
+417 
-422 GAPEV
+422 
-427 ASDYEIDGKRYEFK
+427 
-441 GWDKEFEK
+441 
-449 VTKDV
+449 
-454 VYTALYDVTDV
+454 
-465 KYTVKFVNSN
+465 KYTVEFVNSN
-475 GEVISEQNLKYGDK
+475 GAVISTQNLKYGEK

-497 YPGNK
+497 YPGTK
-502 DIYEHTFAG
+502 DIYEYTFAG
-511 WDKEVSD
+511 WDKEVSN
-518 VCTGDATYKA
+518 VCKGNATYTA
-528 VFDKS
+528 EYDKS

-551 FDYEYITG
+551 FDYEYITE
-559 REPKYFTK
+559 RDPKYFTK

-595 ESDTIYGNNNEE
+595 KSDTIYGNNNEE

-635 EVDGW
+635 EADGW

-660 IISERIYNANEKIV
+660 TISERIYNANEKIA

-685 TYNYTFAGW
+685 TYNYKFTGW
-694 DKEISTEAV
+694 DKKISMEAV

-728 SVITETTYHYG
+728 SVISENVYHYG

-764 KEVTSVKGNVD
+764 KEVTSVKGN
-775 YKAVYESSYIDYTVR
+775 T
-790 FLNEDGSVITET
+790 
-802 TYHYGEDVVVPADP
+802 
-816 AKAADETYTYTFAGW
+816 
-831 DKEVTSVKENIDYTA
+831 DYTA

-866 ILKATYHYGE
+866 IFKETYHYG
-876 DVVVPVNPAKAAD
+876 DNVVVPADPVKAAD

-903 TSVKGNVDYKA
+903 TSVKGNADYTAK
-914 VYESSYIDYT
+914 YESSYIDYT
-924 VRFLNEDGSVIT
+924 VRFLNEDGSVISENVYHYGEDVVVPANPVKAADKTYTYTFAGWDKEVTSVKGNADYTAKYEPSYIEYTVRFLNEDGSVIT
-936 ETTYHYGDNVVVPAD
+936 EATYHYGEDVVVPADPVKAADETYNYTFAGWDKEVTSVKGNVDYKAVYEPSYIEYTVRFLNEDGSVITEATYHYGDDVVIPADPVKATDETYTYTFAGWDKEVTSVKGNADYTAVYTDEYNKYIVRFLNEDGTVILKSTYHYGDDVVVPVAPAKTADETYTYKFAGWDKEVTSVKGNVDYTATYEPSYIDYTVRFLNEDGSVISEATYHYGDNVVVPID
-951 PAKEADETYTY
+951 PVKAADETYTY

-972 SVKENIDYTAVY
+972 SVKGNTDYTAVY

-1005 AVYHYGE
+1005 AVYHYGDDVAVPADPAKEADETYTYKFAGWDKEVTSVKGNADYTAKYESSYIDYTVRFLNE
-1012 DVVIPANPAKE
+1012 DGSVITEATYHYGDNVVIPANPAKE
-1023 ADEKYTYT
+1023 ADETYTYT

-1053 VRLNRIPEVEG
+1053 ERLNRIPEVEG
-1064 DEDIVPDEDVVPDK
+1064 DEDIVP
-1078 KPEINPGNNASDDNK
+1078 EINPGNKATDDNK

>member
-285 ETEYVSY
+285 ETEYASY

-356 EKADDVEFEYTG
+356 EKADNVEFEYTG

-402 NGIETEK
+402 NGKETEK

-422 GAPEV
+422 GAPET

-454 VYTALYDVTDV
+454 VYTALYDVTDI

-502 DIYEHTFAG
+502 DIYEHMFAG

-518 VCTGDATYKA
+518 VCTGDAAYKA

-551 FDYEYITG
+551 FDYEYITE

-635 EVDGW
+635 EADGW

-660 IISERIYNANEKIV
+660 IISERIYNANENII

-685 TYNYTFAGW
+685 TYNYKFAGW
-694 DKEISTEAV
+694 DKEVTSV
-703 SDVVYKAVYEP
+703 KGNVDYKAVYEP

-728 SVITETTYHYG
+728 SVITEATYHYG

-764 KEVTSVKGNVD
+764 KEVTSVKGN
-775 YKAVYESSYIDYTVR
+775 T
-790 FLNEDGSVITET
+790 
-802 TYHYGEDVVVPADP
+802 
-816 AKAADETYTYTFAGW
+816 
-831 DKEVTSVKENIDYTA
+831 DYTA

-866 ILKATYHYGE
+866 ILKSTYHYGE
-876 DVVVPVNPAKAAD
+876 DVVIPANPAKAAD

-903 TSVKGNVDYKA
+903 TSVKGNVDY
-914 VYESSYIDYT
+914 
-924 VRFLNEDGSVIT
+924 
-936 ETTYHYGDNVVVPAD
+936 
-951 PAKEADETYTY
+951 
-962 TFAGWDKEVT
+962 
-972 SVKENIDYTAVY
+972 TAVY

-997 EDGTVILN
+997 EDGTVILKTT
-1005 AVYHYGE
+1005 YHYGD
-1012 DVVIPANPAKE
+1012 DVAVPADPVKA
-1023 ADEKYTYT
+1023 ADETYTYT

-1053 VRLNRIPEVEG
+1053 ERLNRIPEVEG
-1064 DEDIVPDEDVVPDK
+1064 DEDIVP
-1078 KPEINPGNNASDDNK
+1078 EINPGNNASDDNK
-1093 PSVRPVRKP
+1093 SSVRPVRKP